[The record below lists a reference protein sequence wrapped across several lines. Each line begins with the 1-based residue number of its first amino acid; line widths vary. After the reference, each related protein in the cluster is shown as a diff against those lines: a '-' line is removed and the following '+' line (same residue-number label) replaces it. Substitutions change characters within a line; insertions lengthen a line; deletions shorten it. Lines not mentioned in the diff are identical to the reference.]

1 MKNSLVLFSG
11 FFTVFL
17 VIASPQDTIQSMKEF
32 NMTNN
37 VYKILREDEWDSA
50 LQTGKIIT
58 DLDNKDGFIHLST
71 ATQLAITLSF
81 FFQDSDVVLLLQLDL
96 AKIDQSKLKFEEPY
110 PNKGKRRS
118 AFPHLY
124 SGLST
129 DQISNIWT
137 LEKGSFK
144 VPEVV
149 LLEAENSKE
158 N

>member
-1 MKNSLVLFSG
+1 MKNSLVLFTG
-11 FFTVFL
+11 FFKVFL
-17 VIASPQDTIQSMKEF
+17 VVASPQDTIQYEKEF

-37 VYKILREDEWDSA
+37 VYKILREDEWGSA

-81 FFQDSDVVLLLQLDL
+81 FFQDSDVVLLQLDL
-96 AKIDQSKLKFEEPY
+96 EKIDQSKLKFEEPY

-124 SGLST
+124 SGLLT

>member
-1 MKNSLVLFSG
+1 MKNSLVLFTG

-17 VIASPQDTIQSMKEF
+17 VITSPQETIQSEKEF

-37 VYKILREDEWDSA
+37 VYKILREHEWDAA
-50 LQTGKIIT
+50 LQTGEIIT

-71 ATQLAITLSF
+71 ATQLAVTLSF
-81 FFQDSDVVLLLQLDL
+81 FFQDSNAVLLLQLDL
-96 AKIDQSKLKFEEPY
+96 AKIDQSKLLFEEPC

-129 DQISNIWT
+129 DKISNIWT
-137 LEKGSFK
+137 LEKGSFIMR
-144 VPEVV
+144 ER
-149 LLEAENSKE
+149 
-158 N
+158 